1 MKDYIDVLL
10 RSPLFAGVEPGDLTA
25 MLGCLSARRSS
36 FPKNSFILRR
46 GELCSSMGMVLSGS
60 VHIIKEDFW
69 GNQTILG
76 RAAPGQLFGESFAC
90 LPAEPLGVSVVAAEN
105 ADVLF
110 LELGKILTVCSSA
123 CGHHNRLL
131 RSLYAVMAG
140 KNLELTKKLEHVS
153 RRTIRE
159 KLLSYLSAESQRAA
173 SAAFMIPF
181 NRQQLADY
189 LSVDRSALSS
199 ELGKLR
205 DEGILSF
212 RKNSFTLNGQSE

>member
-1 MKDYIDVLL
+1 MMNDDMDVLL
-10 RSPLFAGVEPGDLTA
+10 RSPLFEGVKPGDLTA

-36 FPKNSFILRR
+36 FPKNSFILLR
-46 GELCSSMGMVLSGS
+46 GALGSTMGMVLAGS

-90 LPAEPLGVSVVAAEN
+90 LPGEPLGVSVVAAEN
-105 ADVLF
+105 TEVLF

-123 CGHHNRLL
+123 CEHHNRLL
-131 RSLYAVMAG
+131 RNLYAVMSG

-159 KLLSYLSAESQRAA
+159 KLLSYLSAESQRVGSA
-173 SAAFMIPF
+173 SFQIPF

-205 DEGILSF
+205 EERVLSF
-212 RKNSFTLNGQSE
+212 RKNSFTLQE